1 MSGKVHYSV
10 GESQKKDSPHV
21 SLGGADVSGLV
32 GQISGSVYRF
42 DLGQGDVMDIETLK
56 QSTKPSSRKDVLL
69 LRAILEGRYRAVKW
83 LLREGADPNIRNVFG
98 LPVLM
103 TAIARQQADVVR
115 LLLDAGADTQV
126 QHGGF
131 TPLIYAQISQHEA
144 IIRMIERQKN
154 VRNL

>member
-56 QSTKPSSRKDVLL
+56 QSTKPSSWKDALL
-69 LRAILEGRYRAVKW
+69 LLAVQEERYRSVKW
-83 LLREGADPNIRNVFG
+83 LLRVGADPNIRNIFG
-98 LPVLM
+98 LPIIM
-103 TAIARQQADVVR
+103 IAIARQQTEVVSR
-115 LLLDAGADTQV
+115 LLDAGADVQV
-126 QHGGF
+126 EHHGF
-131 TPLIYAQISQHEA
+131 TPWTYACMSGNEA
-144 IIRMIERQKN
+144 IICLLQAKCKH
-154 VRNL
+154 